1 MKYLQRIFLVFLINK
16 NTMTTE
22 DKITKIDTLKA
33 QIDAFGKIPVDILKK
48 INYKFRLEWNYHSNK
63 MEGGTLTK
71 DETRNV
77 MIGII
82 DVQGKPLKDVFEMSG
97 HDNMVLDV
105 LKMAK
110 GEVNISEKRILELHK
125 AIMYEENPENQNKI
139 GKWKILNN
147 EVMNYRGEKFTFVPV
162 SEVKDAM
169 HNLTNWLNTEI
180 DKIKSNQKAALNPAL
195 LAFEFHLRYVNIHPF
210 YDGNG
215 RTGRILMN
223 IILVAFGYPPI
234 IIKTGKRDIYF
245 KYLADIQCYNG
256 DKNLYFGFMLDLL
269 YESLEL
275 INNAIQGKN
284 IDEEDDLDK
293 KLALLKISLQ
303 TQEEATKRTQE
314 IVANLI
320 NVVMI
325 NDNLNSFI
333 YKTAEVVDKF
343 RDFFTEISIKA
354 NIDNDIHL
362 DFTKRYEEIE
372 IWQAKIAISDIYAIF
387 LNLRFKGFK
396 KAGTNAF
403 DVDIRVDFAFEEY
416 FYTISFKDKNHII
429 KKLYHQLP
437 TTSEIETFAKIIG
450 NAIYDEIEQK
460 LNQEDKK

>member
-1 MKYLQRIFLVFLINK
+1 
-16 NTMTTE
+16 MTTE
-22 DKITKIDTLKA
+22 DKITKIDALKA
-33 QIDAFGKIPVDILKK
+33 QIDTLGKIPIDILKK

-77 MIGII
+77 MIGVI

-97 HDNMVLDV
+97 HDNVVLDV
-105 LKMAK
+105 LTNVQKMAK
-110 GEVNISEKRILELHK
+110 GEINISEKRILELHK
-125 AIMYEENPENQNKI
+125 AIMYEENLEDKNKI

-162 SEVKDAM
+162 SEVKEAM
-169 HNLTNWLNTEI
+169 HSLTNWLNAET

-223 IILVAFGYPPI
+223 IILIAFGYPPV

-269 YESLEL
+269 YASLEL
-275 INNAIQGKN
+275 VNNAIQGKN

-303 TQEEATKRTQE
+303 TQEETTKRTKE
-314 IVANLI
+314 IVTKLVNMLI
-320 NVVMI
+320 L
-325 NDNLNSFI
+325 DDSASSFLQEVKK
-333 YKTAEVVDKF
+333 KTDKF
-343 RDFFTEISIKA
+343 EDFFTETTIDCIANSYCFEYGEMEGLQIELAKNSIG
-354 NIDNDIHL
+354 
-362 DFTKRYEEIE
+362 
-372 IWQAKIAISDIYAIF
+372 
-387 LNLRFKGFK
+387 NLRLLFQFKGFK
-396 KAGTNAF
+396 KAGMNVF
-403 DVDIRVDFAFEEY
+403 DVDIRVDFSFEEY
-416 FYTISFKDKNHII
+416 FYTISFKDKNHNI

-437 TTSEIETFAKIIG
+437 TTSEIETFAKVIG

-460 LNQEDKK
+460 LKQGDWLNSYPT

>member
-1 MKYLQRIFLVFLINK
+1 
-16 NTMTTE
+16 MTIE

-77 MIGII
+77 MIGVI

-110 GEVNISEKRILELHK
+110 WEVNISEKRILELHK

-162 SEVKDAM
+162 SEVKEAM
-169 HNLTNWLNTEI
+169 HNLTNWLNAEI
-180 DKIKSNQKAALNPAL
+180 DKIKSNQKVALNPVL

-234 IIKTGKRDIYF
+234 IIKTDKRDVYF
-245 KYLADIQCYNG
+245 KHLADIQCYNG

-269 YESLEL
+269 YASLEL
-275 INNAIQGKN
+275 VNDAIQGKN

-303 TQEEATKRTQE
+303 TQEETTKRTKE
-314 IVANLI
+314 IVENL
-320 NVVMI
+320 VT
-325 NDNLNSFI
+325 NLTKDNSFVTEI
-333 YKTAEVVDKF
+333 EKVVNKF
-343 RDFFTEISIKA
+343 RDFFTEISFSYFRYKEIDGFLMQIEA
-354 NIDNDIHL
+354 ETNNIHKL
-362 DFTKRYEEIE
+362 EL
-372 IWQAKIAISDIYAIF
+372 IF
-387 LNLRFKGFK
+387 WLNGFK
-396 KAGTNAF
+396 KAGMNVF
-403 DVDIRVDFAFEEY
+403 DVDVRVDFAFEEY
-416 FYTISFKDKNHII
+416 FYTISFEDKNHTI

-437 TTSEIETFAKIIG
+437 TTSEIEIFAKMIG
-450 NAIYDEIEQK
+450 NAIYDEIELK
-460 LNQEDKK
+460 LEQGDWLNSYPT